1 MRGDKSGLG
10 LTTGL
15 DQKMSLMLPDVR
27 NVRYSLSLT
36 DQVAGRQEGKTPMKL
51 ILQNNLCAY
60 EYIGESSRYMFHF
73 RIYFLSL
80 NHHMAHF

>member
-1 MRGDKSGLG
+1 
-10 LTTGL
+10 
-15 DQKMSLMLPDVR
+15 MLPDVR

-80 NHHMAHF
+80 NHHMAHFSTIYILVLPAVWSAQPI